1 MMPLLPG
8 EKKTECPWKAKK
20 DKNFYPQGNARG
32 DDHAELFHNQQQVR
46 NGEVQVLEIKTW
58 ILSLEK
64 EKALFQVSV
73 KAPGRLQLNGNE
85 HVNIFPN
92 PHCHSHCL

>member
-1 MMPLLPG
+1 MPLLPG

-46 NGEVQVLEIKTW
+46 NGEVQVLETKTW
-58 ILSLEK
+58 LLSLEK
-64 EKALFQVSV
+64 EKALFSGLGQSSQSS
-73 KAPGRLQLNGNE
+73 PT
-85 HVNIFPN
+85 
-92 PHCHSHCL
+92 